1 MSAAVPRPRRDGR
14 IDILRGVAL
23 LMIFVDHIGN
33 NTVSEITLRNWQFSD
48 AAELFVLLAGVSSML
63 AYGRVFEEH
72 GTRVGAIKVARRC
85 LHLYAAQVVLLVA
98 TLGIVA
104 LWAWHFGAEY
114 LVLEPSKP
122 AKIVRAVRLAELPT
136 FLDILPLYIVLLGCF
151 PVFIS
156 LWRLSPWA
164 LLVPSLILWRAA
176 QVIPWLNFH
185 NTGSGIGWFFNPFA
199 WQLLF
204 TLGMALAVVHRRLGF
219 SLPRWWWLRGLAL
232 AYVLYALLA
241 MAPWIR
247 WGWSDWHPIVMAV
260 PEKSTVDPRRVL
272 NIAAIILLALSSDR
286 FRAAQDHWAL
296 RPLAIC
302 GRHSLEVF
310 AAGTI
315 LSLVGRLLFTT
326 FGIAWIMQ
334 IVVNGGGF
342 AAMIAIATWLDRR
355 AQRKKREKAI
365 AA

>member
-1 MSAAVPRPRRDGR
+1 MGATVSRPRRDGR
-14 IDILRGVAL
+14 IDILRGAAL

-72 GTRVGAIKVARRC
+72 GVRVGALKVARRC
-85 LHLYAAQVVLLVA
+85 LHLYAAQVVLLLA
-98 TLGIVA
+98 TLAIIA
-104 LWAWHFGAEY
+104 LWAWYFGAEFK
-114 LVLEPSKP
+114 VLEPSKP
-122 AKIVRAVRLAELPT
+122 AEIGHAVRLAELPT

-164 LLVPSLILWRAA
+164 LLVPSLVVWRLA
-176 QVIPWLNFH
+176 QVIPWLNIH
-185 NTGSGIGWFFNPFA
+185 NTESGIGWFFNPFA

-204 TLGMALAVVHRRLGF
+204 TLGMALAVVHRKRGF
-219 SLPRWWWLRGLAL
+219 SLPRRWWLRGLAV
-232 AYVLYALLA
+232 AYILYALVA

-247 WGWSDWHPIVMAV
+247 WGWSEWHPIVMPV
-260 PEKSTVDPRRVL
+260 PDKSTVDPRRVL
-272 NIAAIILLALSSDR
+272 DIAAIILLALSSDR
-286 FRAAQDHWAL
+286 FLAAQDHWAL

-315 LSLVGRLLFTT
+315 LSLFGRLLFTT
-326 FGIAWIMQ
+326 FGIGWDMQ

-342 AAMIAIATWLDRR
+342 AIMIAIGAWLDRR
-355 AQRKKREKAI
+355 ARQKRAR
-365 AA
+365 AAPA